1 MANKYENLNKI
12 QAEFDFH
19 NLGVLRPSEIY
30 KLADEFIL
38 KSQKNNY
45 TKISF
50 IVGQGKHSK
59 NGPVIK
65 PILQKYL
72 DSHPSVLKLSL
83 GKFAQGGEGVLIVD
97 LL

>member
-19 NLGVLRPSEIY
+19 NLGVLRPAEIY

-38 KSQKNNY
+38 EAKNNKLH
-45 TKISF
+45 KISF

-65 PILQKYL
+65 PLLKKYL
-72 DSHPSVLKLSL
+72 ENHPDVAKVSL
-83 GKFAQGGEGVLIVD
+83 GKFAQGGEGVLVVD
-97 LL
+97 LI

>member
-19 NLGVLRPSEIY
+19 NLGILSPQAIY
-30 KLADEFIL
+30 SLADEFIL
-38 KSQKNNY
+38 NSQKNKLK
-45 TKISF
+45 KISF

-65 PILQKYL
+65 PLLQEYL
-72 DSHPSVLKLSL
+72 STHSGVLKISL
-83 GKFAQGGEGVLIVD
+83 GKFAQGGEGVLVVD
-97 LL
+97 LI